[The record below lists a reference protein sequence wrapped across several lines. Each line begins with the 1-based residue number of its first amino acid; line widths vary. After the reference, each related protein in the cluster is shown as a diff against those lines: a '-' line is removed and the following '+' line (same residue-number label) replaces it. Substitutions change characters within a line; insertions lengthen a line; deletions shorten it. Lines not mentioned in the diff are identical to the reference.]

1 MYFSKKK
8 SYFQLICKKTFQ
20 KALDRLYQS
29 PSCNRYKYKTKR
41 HKVKAIQKVVQNY
54 LPEKPIHNPANKLKK
69 KKKIKSKEDIQ
80 DNFFI
85 SIFAKNV

>member
-69 KKKIKSKEDIQ
+69 KE
-80 DNFFI
+80 N
-85 SIFAKNV
+85 